1 MTAYL
6 IVYGENPT
14 DRLAAYRFA
23 DRGSAAGASLPAA
36 GLVPGVP
43 PGSHAG
49 GCAYVI
55 EAEAD
60 VTFTGKLLLDVFN
73 GLTEAGVKR
82 FETRDV
88 GVRRLLAILPEVAKE
103 IKVENAEVQ
112 EREPGAQAGGDG
124 GEEPADGKKKGK
136 KARAAKT
143 PAEPRTVVP
152 KSPMTRKETVEL
164 AATAPTPDE
173 GMKSGA
179 YIRKLIQTPHPD
191 RPGTSQF
198 NSREISALTKHHFKD
213 SKAGASDVSWNRG
226 WLKKQGTT
234 PLELRRD

>member
-14 DRLAAYRFA
+14 DRLAAYSFA
-23 DRGSAAGASLPAA
+23 DRGSAAGASLPGA

-88 GVRRLLAILPEVAKE
+88 GVRRLLTVLPEVAKE
-103 IKVENAEVQ
+103 VKLDNDAQVQ
-112 EREPGAQAGGDG
+112 EREPTADAGDESPKAGG
-124 GEEPADGKKKGK
+124 KVK
-136 KARAAKT
+136 KAKAAKT
-143 PAEPRTVVP
+143 PAEPRTAVP
-152 KSPMTRKETVEL
+152 KSPMTRKEAADL

-234 PLELRRD
+234 ALELRRD